1 MLQLLANDQS
11 ARIDTAPAAAPPPQP
26 SSDTQLLD
34 AYSQAVISSVKT
46 VGPSVVTIEVSK
58 AFIDQSGKQRLAR
71 RGAGSGFIFTNDGFI
86 LTNSHVVHGGDKIIA
101 VLADGARHNAELI
114 GDDPE
119 TDLAV
124 VRIHPLANTTLI
136 PAKLGDSD
144 SIQVG
149 QLVIA
154 IGNPYG
160 FQATVTTGVIS
171 GLARSMRARTGRL
184 IDNVIQTDAAL
195 NPGNSGGPL
204 VSSRGDVVGVN
215 TAVIAGAQGICFAI
229 PSRTAEFVATRLM
242 RDGRVRRAYLGIIGQ
257 TIRFTRRQAD
267 RFHLAAPAAVLV
279 TGVEPGSPADTAG
292 LAARDLLL
300 RVGST
305 PITGVDDLHRV
316 LTEDR
321 IDTTLEVMVLRGGVE
336 RKITVRPVERH

>member
-1 MLQLLANDQS
+1 MNRLTRLINDPSQARAVQPGPS
-11 ARIDTAPAAAPPPQP
+11 AHELNDA
-26 SSDTQLLD
+26 SLLD
-34 AYSQAVISSVKT
+34 AYSQAVIGTVKA

-58 AFIDQSGKQRLAR
+58 RITDQSGAQRMVR

-124 VRIHPLANTTLI
+124 VRIHPEKTTI
-136 PAKLGDSD
+136 VPAKLGDSD
-144 SIQVG
+144 SILVG

-195 NPGNSGGPL
+195 NPGNSGG
-204 VSSRGDVVGVN
+204 RW
-215 TAVIAGAQGICFAI
+215 
-229 PSRTAEFVATRLM
+229 
-242 RDGRVRRAYLGIIGQ
+242 
-257 TIRFTRRQAD
+257 
-267 RFHLAAPAAVLV
+267 
-279 TGVEPGSPADTAG
+279 
-292 LAARDLLL
+292 
-300 RVGST
+300 
-305 PITGVDDLHRV
+305 
-316 LTEDR
+316 
-321 IDTTLEVMVLRGGVE
+321 
-336 RKITVRPVERH
+336 